1 MVCLDVS
8 RKYDRI
14 LSLNTRVQSCP
25 LGERDG
31 NRLGRVTGLVVQW
44 LCLEL
49 YIVTSALTGQSL
61 PVCLIVRRQQRDQ

>member
-14 LSLNTRVQSCP
+14 LSLNTRVQSCL

-31 NRLGRVTGLVVQW
+31 NPTGSRDGLSGPVA
-44 LCLEL
+44 LSGTL
-49 YIVTSALTGQSL
+49 YS
-61 PVCLIVRRQQRDQ
+61 D